1 MDKRPSAE
9 RLVTIAAATIGL
21 CIVGDSFLY
30 GLLPLEAKNLGIAL
44 PLVGVLLSANRLV
57 RLISNTWASAIFE
70 RLGPRT
76 PFILAAVLS
85 LITTALYGVG
95 WGFVVFLLARLG
107 WGIAWSALRQGGY
120 QAVWTGSES
129 ARGRLTGLLW
139 GLVRLGSAFSVL
151 AGGYLRDRFG
161 FRVAILFITGVTAL
175 AIPVALSIRWPH
187 DADVML
193 RRLPSN
199 GKGSTLTGWR
209 AALATALGRQLLA
222 AGFMDRV
229 FEGIVISTTSLFLAS
244 RFGTNELFAG
254 LGIRVGTIA
263 GLLLALRWLS
273 DLVFGPAIGAL
284 SDQVGRLRML
294 ALIACVMLMAVV
306 GVVNLAGVPLVLCLA
321 MMFIGSVG
329 LNTTLNT
336 AANSAALQFE
346 RPHIFVGV
354 YTTSADAGSALGPL
368 LAYSLGVVLN
378 LNVLYILT
386 ASVVLAVILIYVR
399 LARQTIDHGR
409 RTAAGHG

>member
-1 MDKRPSAE
+1 M
-9 RLVTIAAATIGL
+9 
-21 CIVGDSFLY
+21 GDSFLY

-161 FRVAILFITGVTAL
+161 YRAAILFIDRRDGAGDSGRAFDSMAARRRCHAAPAAVQWQRFL
-175 AIPVALSIRWPH
+175 AGRVGARRW
-187 DADVML
+187 
-193 RRLPSN
+193 RR
-199 GKGSTLTGWR
+199 R
-209 AALATALGRQLLA
+209 RGRQLARRRLH
-222 AGFMDRV
+222 G
-229 FEGIVISTTSLFLAS
+229 S
-244 RFGTNELFAG
+244 R
-254 LGIRVGTIA
+254 I
-263 GLLLALRWLS
+263 
-273 DLVFGPAIGAL
+273 
-284 SDQVGRLRML
+284 
-294 ALIACVMLMAVV
+294 
-306 GVVNLAGVPLVLCLA
+306 
-321 MMFIGSVG
+321 
-329 LNTTLNT
+329 
-336 AANSAALQFE
+336 
-346 RPHIFVGV
+346 
-354 YTTSADAGSALGPL
+354 
-368 LAYSLGVVLN
+368 
-378 LNVLYILT
+378 
-386 ASVVLAVILIYVR
+386 
-399 LARQTIDHGR
+399 
-409 RTAAGHG
+409 

>member
-1 MDKRPSAE
+1 MADSPAAIRHQPRPE
-9 RLVTIAAATIGL
+9 RLVTVTAAVIAL
-21 CIVGDSFLY
+21 CILGDSFLY

-44 PLVGVLLSANRLV
+44 PLVGILLSANRLV
-57 RLISNTWASAIFE
+57 RLISNTWASAVFE

-95 WGFVVFLLARLG
+95 WGFAVFLFARLG

-120 QAVWTGSES
+120 QAIWTGAES
-129 ARGRLTGLLW
+129 ARGRLTGLMW
-139 GLVRLGSAFSVL
+139 GIIRLGSAASVL
-151 AGGYLRDRFG
+151 MGGYLRDRFG
-161 FRVAILFITGVTAL
+161 YRAAILCVTAVTAL
-175 AIPVALSIRWPH
+175 AIPVALSIRWPRG
-187 DADVML
+187 AEFKL
-193 RRLPSN
+193 RPLPAN
-199 GKGSTLTGWR
+199 GRGSSLAGWR
-209 AALATALGRQLLA
+209 AVLATGLGRQLLA

-244 RFGTNELFAG
+244 RFGSSELLAG

-273 DLVFGPAIGAL
+273 DLIFGPTIGAL
-284 SDQVGRLRML
+284 SDKLGRLRTL
-294 ALIACVMLMAVV
+294 AVIVCGMSAAVV
-306 GVVNLAGVPLVLCLA
+306 GVVNLAGLPLLLCLA
-321 MMFIGSVG
+321 MMFVGSVG
-329 LNTTLNT
+329 LNTTLNA
-336 AANSAALQFE
+336 AANSAALQAE

-354 YTTSADAGSALGPL
+354 YTTVADAGSALGPL

-386 ASVVLAVILIYVR
+386 GSLLLATVLIYTR
-399 LARQTIDHGR
+399 LAASR
-409 RTAAGHG
+409 

>member
-1 MDKRPSAE
+1 MADSPAATRHQPRPE
-9 RLVTIAAATIGL
+9 RLVTATAAVIGL
-21 CIVGDSFLY
+21 CILGDSFLY

-44 PLVGVLLSANRLV
+44 PLVGILLSANRLV
-57 RLISNTWASAIFE
+57 RLISNTWASAVFE

-95 WGFVVFLLARLG
+95 WGFAVFLFARLG

-120 QAVWTGSES
+120 QAIWTGAES
-129 ARGRLTGLLW
+129 ARGRLTGLMW
-139 GLVRLGSAFSVL
+139 GIIRLGSAASVL
-151 AGGYLRDRFG
+151 MGGYLRDRFG
-161 FRVAILFITGVTAL
+161 YRAAILCVTAVTVL
-175 AIPVALSIRWPH
+175 AIPVALSIRWPRG
-187 DADVML
+187 AEFRL
-193 RRLPSN
+193 RPLPAN
-199 GKGSTLTGWR
+199 GRGSSLAGWR
-209 AALATALGRQLLA
+209 AVLATGLGRQLLA

-244 RFGTNELFAG
+244 RFGSSELLTG

-273 DLVFGPAIGAL
+273 DLIFGPTIGAL
-284 SDQVGRLRML
+284 SDKLGRLRTL
-294 ALIACVMLMAVV
+294 AVIVCGMSAAVV
-306 GVVNLAGVPLVLCLA
+306 GVVNLAGLPLLLCLA
-321 MMFIGSVG
+321 MMFVGSVG
-329 LNTTLNT
+329 LNTTLNA
-336 AANSAALQFE
+336 AANSAALQAE

-354 YTTSADAGSALGPL
+354 YTTVADAGSALGPL

-386 ASVVLAVILIYVR
+386 GSVLLVTVLIYTR
-399 LARQTIDHGR
+399 LAAR
-409 RTAAGHG
+409 